1 MATLDGTPH
10 EVLILQEKNKKSEFW
25 FRLPVSFARMKNL
38 KRVVLL
44 SP

>member
-10 EVLILQEKNKKSEFW
+10 EALILQEKNKKSEFW
-25 FRLPVSFARMKNL
+25 FPVSFARMKNM
-38 KRVVLL
+38 KHVVLL